1 MQVRLQ
7 KFMADAGIASRRS
20 CEKLILQGRV
30 KLNGRIVKEMGVKV
44 NLESDRVEVDGKICR
59 RNFDLLYIVLNKPK
73 GIISTAKDPFKRT
86 KVVDLI
92 EGVRERVYP
101 VGRLDKDTEG
111 LLILTNDG
119 DATYRIT
126 HPKHKIDKIYIA
138 QVKGIIGPKALVAL
152 REGVNLEDGLTA
164 PAKVKLLKFQADTTV
179 VEISI
184 HEGRNRQVRRMFE
197 VVRHPVMNL
206 KRIGIGELKLKNLKT
221 GDWRFMTQ
229 KEIDYIKSL

>member
-197 VVRHPVMNL
+197 VVRHPVINL